1 MDANR
6 APRRLLLVP
15 ILLPLLWSLGFVAT
29 AQTAPPPLLSDRAR
43 VSLITL
49 WPGREVYLAFG
60 HSALRVRDPESGL
73 DLLFNYGTF
82 DFEDPLF
89 VPRFVKGDLK
99 YRLSVYPYKAYYDF
113 NLSSEKRRW
122 DEQVLDL
129 DPGQVD
135 AVYRF
140 LAWNAKPE
148 NMYYRY
154 DFILDNCATRIDLAL
169 AKSLGPAYALGKEPV
184 AKPGATYRELLDEFV
199 AGRPLYR
206 FLFSFVLGRAADH
219 PVTTQEA
226 TFLPFYLAKAFAS
239 ATIGE
244 GAAARPLVRSSSRL
258 YEPPAF
264 SDFSTPWLDPGF
276 ILWPLSLLVLVMTGR
291 SLLAWR
297 KGGPARPRLVP
308 ADLALFLVIGVIG
321 AIAFYLGLLSVHS
334 ATKGN
339 LNLLWLWPTHLIAAF
354 FAPSR
359 GLSRWKAAYF
369 ALAALLAI
377 APLLAW
383 PLWPQGMDTRLIPL
397 LLILASRSA
406 CLALEASPLARAGTA
421 RGQKRRRSR

>member
-1 MDANR
+1 MKAR
-6 APRRLLLVP
+6 PSFAPLFMALVLVLAVP
-15 ILLPLLWSLGFVAT
+15 GLAAQSQSGLSSGATISLVT
-29 AQTAPPPLLSDRAR
+29 M
-43 VSLITL
+43 
-49 WPGREVYLAFG
+49 WPGAEIYSAFG
-60 HSALRVRDPESGL
+60 HSAFRVRDPATGL

-82 DFEDPLF
+82 DFKDPLF
-89 VPRFVKGDLK
+89 IPRFVRGELN
-99 YRLSVYPYKAYYDF
+99 YALSVYPYKAYYDF
-113 NLSSEKRRW
+113 NRESEHRRW
-122 DEQVLDL
+122 DEQVFDL
-129 DPGQVD
+129 DRAEVE

-140 LAWNAKPE
+140 LVWNARAE
-148 NMYYRY
+148 NRYYRY
-154 DFILDNCATRIDLAL
+154 DFIKDNCATRIDDAL
-169 AKSLGPAYALGKEPV
+169 AKALGSVYTLGQAPV
-184 AKPGATYRELLDEFV
+184 TRRGATYRDLIDENV

-206 FLFSFVLGRAADH
+206 FLFSFVLGRASDQV
-219 PVTTQEA
+219 VTTREA
-226 TFLPFYLAKAFAS
+226 SFLPLYLAKALDS
-239 ATIGE
+239 ATIASG
-244 GAAARPLVRSSSRL
+244 GSPRKLVRSTARI
-258 YEPPAF
+258 YEPPSF
-264 SDFSTPWLDPGF
+264 SDFSTPWLDPGLV
-276 ILWPLSLLVLVMTGR
+276 LWPLALLVLLLSGSSGR
-291 SLLAWR
+291 ALLKGAPLRRRFAW
-297 KGGPARPRLVP
+297 
-308 ADLALFLVIGVIG
+308 ADLALFLV
-321 AIAFYLGLLSVHS
+321 LGLVGLITAYLDFFSVHS